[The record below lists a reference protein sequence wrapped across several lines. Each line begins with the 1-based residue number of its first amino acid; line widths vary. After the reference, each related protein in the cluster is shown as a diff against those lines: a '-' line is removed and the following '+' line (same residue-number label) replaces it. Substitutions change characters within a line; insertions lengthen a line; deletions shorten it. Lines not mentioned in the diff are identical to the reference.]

1 MKKQEIIDT
10 LKSQYNRDIRK
21 QLVRT
26 LIDAEK
32 ENDTL
37 SSYKLINQIF
47 SYVLAE
53 LGWSMA
59 DNTKNWDNSPLEI
72 MKEVFPRITD
82 TQWFKEQQLLTDR
95 SINVQMDDIE

>member
-10 LKSQYNRDIRK
+10 LKAQYNRDIRK

-37 SSYKLINQIF
+37 NTYKLINQIF

-82 TQWFKEQQLLTDR
+82 TQWYKEQQLLTDR
-95 SINVQMDDIE
+95 SINVQMDDIK

>member
-10 LKSQYNRDIRK
+10 LKAQYNRDIRK

-26 LIDAEK
+26 LVDAEK
-32 ENDTL
+32 ENNTL
-37 SSYKLINQIF
+37 NSYKLINQIF

-59 DNTKNWDNSPLEI
+59 DNTKNWNNSPLEI

-82 TQWFKEQQLLTDR
+82 AQWYKEQQLLTDR
-95 SINVQMDDIE
+95 SINVQMDDMK